1 MNIIFL
7 KVNIALFGN
16 SSIFAVDYESI
27 DMKQLIFIFTVAWG
41 AVVGSRAQE
50 VLTLDDCLRWGIENN
65 LSLRGQRNEIQKA
78 NMLFLKTVPSYYR
91 KLMEWL
97 ILTTTSI
104 LQCP

>member
-50 VLTLDDCLRWGIENN
+50 VLTLADCLRWGIENN